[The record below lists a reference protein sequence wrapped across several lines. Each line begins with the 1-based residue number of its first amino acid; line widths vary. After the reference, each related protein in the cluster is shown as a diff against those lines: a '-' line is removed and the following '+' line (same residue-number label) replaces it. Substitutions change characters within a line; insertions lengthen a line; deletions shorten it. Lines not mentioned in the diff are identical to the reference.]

1 MRKACDGLNR
11 RFEGRAFFALEIVP
25 IVWGS
30 AQNPRGYALRYLVI
44 CVRGAPGEPPTA
56 DWMRRGLDGI
66 ELQTTS
72 QAMERVVT
80 TIVKRDGGLLGI
92 TLTAVINSRTPA
104 KIEVTSIEAG
114 SPTEAAGLHVGD
126 VLVEIEGRPAPQT
139 AKECT
144 ALLKAAGAQCTVT
157 VERSKKSTD
166 QAFVGNE
173 QPPAAAATTS
183 QPEYIEANTFD
194 GRVDGYTFKT
204 DVYGTGYYLD
214 HPRPIEITA
223 EDIEAKKAARKAAAM
238 AFRTH
243 IAPTGADFREH
254 KG

>member
-80 TIVKRDGGLLGI
+80 TIVKRDDGLLGI
-92 TLTAVINSRTPA
+92 TLTRTPSA
-104 KIEVTSIEAG
+104 GARGQHGARLKMEVTSLVAG

-139 AKECT
+139 VQECT
-144 ALLKAAGAQCTVT
+144 ERLKAARAQCTVT
-157 VERSKKSTD
+157 VERQRST
-166 QAFVGNE
+166 N
-173 QPPAAAATTS
+173 PAVPVTAGVPVA
-183 QPEYIEANTFD
+183 
-194 GRVDGYTFKT
+194 GV
-204 DVYGTGYYLD
+204 
-214 HPRPIEITA
+214 PISYN
-223 EDIEAKKAARKAAAM
+223 
-238 AFRTH
+238 
-243 IAPTGADFREH
+243 
-254 KG
+254 